1 MLTILGKDDVPAI
14 WIKAGC
20 LQFIARK
27 ILNWYNYRFYSAQKK
42 MVKDSITAKREGE
55 AGCDGDTPDEKKKRT
70 PRLPEK
76 YCINKKKWIAK
87 VSKAE
92 KTATLAICS
101 RCSQQ
106 RCPPDPAVEIE
117 VSFFP
122 RCFLIAR
129 YV

>member
-14 WIKAGC
+14 WGKAV
-20 LQFIARK
+20 LQFIAGK
-27 ILNWYNYRFYSAQKK
+27 ILNRYNYRFYSAQKK

-87 VSKAE
+87 VSEAE
-92 KTATLAICS
+92 KTATLAIVPGTDNS
-101 RCSQQ
+101 
-106 RCPPDPAVEIE
+106 DVH
-117 VSFFP
+117 
-122 RCFLIAR
+122 
-129 YV
+129 